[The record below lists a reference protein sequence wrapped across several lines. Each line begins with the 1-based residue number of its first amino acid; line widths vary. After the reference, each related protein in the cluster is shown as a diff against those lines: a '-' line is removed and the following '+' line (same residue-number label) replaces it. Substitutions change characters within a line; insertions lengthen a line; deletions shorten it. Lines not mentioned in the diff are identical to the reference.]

1 MLSYNTGFGAAT
13 DGTTIYAV
21 SKQGFYVFRTTVPD
35 ITAYSKVNGMS
46 DQGMQGVAYDSLT
59 QTAILIYENGNIDI
73 FDNGI
78 FYNIPDLKLKKVAGD
93 KVVYQI
99 YTYNGR
105 AYLSTSL
112 GIIVIDLDK
121 HSLVETYQFIVD
133 NQFIPIKGFTQLNG
147 YFYAGTDNGLYRA
160 DKNSYWYLWWLY
172 SCLRMVS

>member
-1 MLSYNTGFGAAT
+1 MTFKHCLAVVLILLSGYALHAQNQPIGYWNSMLSYNTGFGAAT

-121 HSLVETYQFIVD
+121 
-133 NQFIPIKGFTQLNG
+133 
-147 YFYAGTDNGLYRA
+147 
-160 DKNSYWYLWWLY
+160 
-172 SCLRMVS
+172 